1 MDLAHLSSMAKVAPT
16 KQSPTTPLSRN
27 TIGVYAPITTR
38 WWRSSEGRS
47 NFSSN
52 LLSDRYLPPRLLS
65 DLKWQS
71 QRVSCRKYPRE
82 CQARTSAGG
91 RQRARRKSCLV
102 HRKRRRPVKKGY
114 KNVLLLENGYR
125 YR

>member
-1 MDLAHLSSMAKVAPT
+1 MDLTHLSSMAKVAPT

-52 LLSDRYLPPRLLS
+52 LLSDRYLPPRPLS
-65 DLKWQS
+65 ALRWQS

-82 CQARTSAGG
+82 CQARRSAAG
-91 RQRARRKSCLV
+91 RQRAWRKSCLV
-102 HRKRRRPVKKGY
+102 HRNRRRPAKKNMKMY
-114 KNVLLLENGYR
+114 FK
-125 YR
+125 